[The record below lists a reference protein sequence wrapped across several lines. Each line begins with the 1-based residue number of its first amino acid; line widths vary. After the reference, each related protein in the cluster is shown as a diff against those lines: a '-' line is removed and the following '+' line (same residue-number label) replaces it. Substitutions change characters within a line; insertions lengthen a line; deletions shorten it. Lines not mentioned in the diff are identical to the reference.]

1 MFVDPRH
8 LYIPPKEKMLSQLT
22 ITTYQNHGWLLRRK
36 YTYTDIY
43 IYICLQLQSL
53 NHVLSFKEK
62 NIFYSKKTCGDLR
75 TKQNLPRKSLN
86 LRKKKKKRRAAVLHV
101 SDQTRMRCQ
110 DLNWQ
115 NILDLPHPRVVHAI
129 PEVRW
134 PIGGSWRSPLRIRVG

>member
-86 LRKKKKKRRAAVLHV
+86 LRKKKKTTPSCCVACLG
-101 SDQTRMRCQ
+101 SDQDEMPRSELAKYSRPSSSTCG
-110 DLNWQ
+110 
-115 NILDLPHPRVVHAI
+115 PCHP
-129 PEVRW
+129 
-134 PIGGSWRSPLRIRVG
+134 

>member
-86 LRKKKKKRRAAVLHV
+86 LRKKKKKNNAELLCCM
-101 SDQTRMRCQ
+101 S
-110 DLNWQ
+110 
-115 NILDLPHPRVVHAI
+115 
-129 PEVRW
+129 
-134 PIGGSWRSPLRIRVG
+134 RIRPGWDAKIWIGKIFSTFLIHVWSMPSLRSGGPLEDRGEVP